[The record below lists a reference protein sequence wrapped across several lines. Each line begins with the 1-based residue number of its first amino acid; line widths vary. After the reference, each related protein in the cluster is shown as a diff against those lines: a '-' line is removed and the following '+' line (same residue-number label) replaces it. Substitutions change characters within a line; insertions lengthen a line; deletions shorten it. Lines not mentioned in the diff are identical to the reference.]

1 MPLVCIPIVS
11 ISSTI
16 LRGSFKQDEALGLCT
31 ALRLFYA
38 GSLVLRA
45 SYGNIVSQLNCIEDK
60 TTDIYY
66 SSCSSSYLLLYCIRI
81 VFFFI
86 MLINL
91 DIIYFTFIDK
101 LTIVC
106 LAKID
111 YERINI
117 YMLIK
122 YVIFYNL

>member
-11 ISSTI
+11 ISSTN

-81 VFFFI
+81 VVF
-86 MLINL
+86 L
-91 DIIYFTFIDK
+91 
-101 LTIVC
+101 
-106 LAKID
+106 
-111 YERINI
+111 
-117 YMLIK
+117 
-122 YVIFYNL
+122 